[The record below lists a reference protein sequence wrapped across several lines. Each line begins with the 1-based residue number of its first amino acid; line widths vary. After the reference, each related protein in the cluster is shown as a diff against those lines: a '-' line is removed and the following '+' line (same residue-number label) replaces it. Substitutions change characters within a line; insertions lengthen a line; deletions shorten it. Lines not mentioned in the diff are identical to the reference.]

1 MTFRVFAHRGLNHQA
16 PENTLSAFRLAA
28 EQSVQWIETD
38 VDVLADGTAIVIHD
52 ETLDRTTD
60 LSGDYA
66 HLTAT
71 DLDPIDAGSW
81 FSPEFA
87 GEPLPTLD
95 ALVRLLNETGMHANI
110 ELKGPTGGKQHA
122 ERLITQVTQSLAA
135 LRPENQ
141 VLISSFNHVL
151 LARFKEQ
158 APQYPV
164 ACLFERHTFNSDWRT
179 IAELVGASAI
189 HPEDDGLTAEQIAMM
204 RDAGYDVNVW
214 TVNSRAR
221 INELKNFGATGV
233 FNDQANL
240 MLDFEEDA
248 NVV

>member
-1 MTFRVFAHRGLNHQA
+1 MPFHVFAHRGLNHQA

-28 EQSVQWIETD
+28 EQGVQWIEAD

-60 LSGDYA
+60 RSGEYA
-66 HLTAT
+66 NLTSA
-71 DLDPIDAGSW
+71 DLDPIDAGIW

-110 ELKGPTGGKQHA
+110 ELKGPTGGKEHA
-122 ERLITQVTQSLAA
+122 ERLIHQVAQSLTA
-135 LRPENQ
+135 LKPENQ

-151 LARFKEQ
+151 LARFKEH

-164 ACLFERHTFNSDWRT
+164 GCLFERHTFYPDWRT
-179 IAELVGASAI
+179 VAELVGASAI
-189 HPEDDGLTAEQIAMM
+189 HPEDAGLTAEQIAMM

-221 INELKNFGATGV
+221 INQLKNFGATGV

-240 MLDFEEDA
+240 MLDFEEEAD
-248 NVV
+248 VL